1 MKILITGA
9 SGFIGSALAKRMLD
23 RGHQVD
29 GWQHR
34 SPLPSGV
41 NPIDDFDGLK
51 QHYDVLINLAGA
63 SIAGGLWTQSRRQT
77 LRDSRIAFTQQ
88 LLECLGHPS
97 DNPLDNPGF
106 SVGHLISG
114 SAIGYYGP
122 GDQRVTEASPAGSD
136 FSAHLARDWEAAAAT
151 AETKVERLTCV
162 RTGLVL
168 GRDGG
173 LLPMLARP
181 AYFGL
186 ATRLGSGE
194 QGQSWIHL
202 HDWLAALDF
211 IIEQGLT
218 GAVNL
223 TAPSPVSQDS
233 FNRQLS
239 QTLHRPYW
247 MRFPG
252 GPLRWTLGDLST
264 LVLDG
269 QYVEPQRLLDQ
280 GFEFH
285 YPTLKEALSQLYS

>member
-23 RGHQVD
+23 RGHLVD

-34 SPLPSGV
+34 TPLPAGV
-41 NPIDDFDGLK
+41 NPIRHLDDLT
-51 QHYDVLINLAGA
+51 QHYDVMVNLAGA
-63 SIAGGLWTQSRRQT
+63 SIAGGLWTESRRQV
-77 LRDSRIAFTQQ
+77 LRDSRIAFTRQ
-88 LLECLGHPS
+88 LLDRLGHH
-97 DNPLDNPGF
+97 GF

-114 SAIGYYGP
+114 SAIGYYGTGAAVVTENSEP
-122 GDQRVTEASPAGSD
+122 GDD
-136 FSAHLARDWEAAAAT
+136 FSAQLTRDWEAAAQA
-151 AETKVERLTCV
+151 AEAKVERLTWV

-186 ATRLGSGE
+186 ATRLGNGE
-194 QGQSWIHL
+194 QGQSWIHRD
-202 HDWLAALDF
+202 DWLAAVDL
-211 IIEQGLT
+211 ILEHGVT

-223 TAPSPVSQDS
+223 TAPSPVSQDT

-247 MRFPG
+247 MRFPS
-252 GPLRWTLGDLST
+252 GPLRWMLGDLST

-269 QYVEPQRLLDQ
+269 QYVAPQRLLDQ
-280 GFEFH
+280 GFEFQ
-285 YPTLKEALSQLYS
+285 YPTLGDALTQLYS